1 VAAAERIPVTVVG
14 GYLGAGKTT
23 VLNRLLAGSQ
33 GLRLAVLVND
43 FGAVNIDADLIAAHD
58 GDTISLTNGCV
69 CCTIA
74 DDLGQALATVAERV
88 PAPDHIVIEASG
100 VADPA
105 KIAYY
110 GQGWPG
116 LCLDAV
122 VTIADAETVRARSR
136 DKFVAP
142 LIIDQLAAA
151 DIVVVNKIDL
161 VPPTDR
167 AALRRWLLERVPD
180 AVTVEVEFGAIP
192 PDLLLSSE
200 PLAVADRQTDPGDT
214 DHAALFATAVL
225 TEARLLDPARLS
237 AALDGLPPWLLR
249 AKGTV
254 HTAAD
259 PSRRHTLQLVGR
271 RWTLTPGAAWG
282 DEAPATTLVTIGLK
296 DAFDAALLRRRLAG
310 AGAASRSGLSC

>member
-1 VAAAERIPVTVVG
+1 MAAVDRIPVTVIG

-23 VLNRLLAGSQ
+23 VLNNLLAGSH

-43 FGAVNIDADLIAAHD
+43 FGAVNIDAELIARHD

-69 CCTIA
+69 CCAIA
-74 DDLGQALATVAERV
+74 DDLGQALATVAERA

-122 VTIADAETVRARSR
+122 VTIVDGETIRARSR
-136 DKFVAP
+136 DKFVGR
-142 LIIDQLAAA
+142 LVIDQLTAA
-151 DIVVVNKIDL
+151 DIIVVNKIDL
-161 VPPTDR
+161 VASADR
-167 AALRRWLLERVPD
+167 DDLRRWLAARVSA
-180 AVTVEVEFGAIP
+180 AVCVEVEFGALA

-200 PLAVADRQTDPGDT
+200 PSAKSGQPTVAGET
-214 DHAALFATAVL
+214 DHAALFATAVF
-225 TEARLLDPARLS
+225 TESRPTDPERLA
-237 AALDGLPPWLLR
+237 AALDAMPPWLLR

-254 HTAAD
+254 YSGAD
-259 PSRRHTLQLVGR
+259 PARRHILQLVGR

-282 DEAPATTLVTIGLK
+282 DEVPATTLVMIGLK
-296 DAFDAALLRRRLAG
+296 ASFDADELRRRLAA
-310 AGAASRSGLSC
+310 AG

>member
-1 VAAAERIPVTVVG
+1 MAAAERIPVTVVG

-23 VLNRLLAGSQ
+23 VLNNLLAGSH

-43 FGAVNIDADLIAAHD
+43 FGAVNIDAELIARHD

-69 CCTIA
+69 CCAIA
-74 DDLGQALATVAERV
+74 DDLGLALATVAERV
-88 PAPDHIVIEASG
+88 PAPDHVVIEASG

-122 VTIADAETVRARSR
+122 VTIADAETVRARSG
-136 DKFVAP
+136 DKFVGP

-151 DIVVVNKIDL
+151 DIIVVNKMDL
-161 VPPTDR
+161 VTPVDR
-167 AALRRWLLERVPD
+167 DELRQWLALRVPN
-180 AVTVEVEFGAIP
+180 AVCLEVEFGALP

-200 PLAVADRQTDPGDT
+200 PSAKSGQQADPGET
-214 DHAALFATAVL
+214 DHAALFASAVF
-225 TEARLLDPARLS
+225 TESRQLDPERL
-237 AALDGLPPWLLR
+237 AATLDALPSWLLR

-254 HTAAD
+254 YSGAD
-259 PSRRHTLQLVGR
+259 PARRYILQLVGR
-271 RWTLTPGAAWG
+271 RWTLTPGPAWG
-282 DEAPATTLVTIGLK
+282 DEAPATTLVMIGLK
-296 DAFDAALLRRRLAG
+296 ASFEEDVLRRWL
-310 AGAASRSGLSC
+310 GAAG